1 MRLFLYLDIE
11 KISSLYAQEFEGMIE
26 KFIDIK
32 KNKINEIDSQKG
44 SILSGNLKKFYNMN
58 EIEKIETKYLHDFLY
73 TKLEEKIES
82 QIKKISNEEIF
93 DFKEISTLSF
103 IKVTGEATFFDA
115 NSLIRILDKLK
126 IMEKIFSN
134 FNKQNLS
141 SNTKKN
147 RKRDNENNVDF
158 NMVKD
163 IKSIFETFNSDLFEV
178 ELKIGDTKFT
188 SNLNEKYL
196 KEEKE
201 KILYK
206 LSINTEVKVTLFGIV
221 TQSLNKKVN
230 DMEVSPNLGNS
241 IKEIGKY
248 FSQPMEI
255 FQELIYGK
263 AENEVKV
270 DPIALYLELK

>member
-44 SILSGNLKKFYNMN
+44 SIFSGNLKEFYNMN

>member
-1 MRLFLYLDIE
+1 M
-11 KISSLYAQEFEGMIE
+11 
-26 KFIDIK
+26 
-32 KNKINEIDSQKG
+32 
-44 SILSGNLKKFYNMN
+44 
-58 EIEKIETKYLHDFLY
+58 
-73 TKLEEKIES
+73 
-82 QIKKISNEEIF
+82 
-93 DFKEISTLSF
+93 SF
-103 IKVTGEATFFDA
+103 SF
-115 NSLIRILDKLK
+115 
-126 IMEKIFSN
+126 FSN

>member
-44 SILSGNLKKFYNMN
+44 SIFSGNLKKFYNMN